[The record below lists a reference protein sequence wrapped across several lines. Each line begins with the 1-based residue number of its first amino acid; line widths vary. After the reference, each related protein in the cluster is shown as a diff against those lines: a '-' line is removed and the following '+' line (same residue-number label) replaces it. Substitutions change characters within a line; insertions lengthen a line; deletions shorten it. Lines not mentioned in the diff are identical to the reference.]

1 MVYSCW
7 QPKRKTEDAKTC
19 EMFNKSKE
27 KIMGEREPVKKG
39 GNQTIVQ
46 EANKQRKQYFHIWN

>member
-1 MVYSCW
+1 
-7 QPKRKTEDAKTC
+7 
-19 EMFNKSKE
+19 MFNKSKE